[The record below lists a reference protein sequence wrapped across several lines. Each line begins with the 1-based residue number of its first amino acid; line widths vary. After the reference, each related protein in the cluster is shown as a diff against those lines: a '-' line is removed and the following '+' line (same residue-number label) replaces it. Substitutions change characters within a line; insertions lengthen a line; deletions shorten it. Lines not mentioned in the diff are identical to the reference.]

1 MNEFVFKNQKKLR
14 CGLTTGTC
22 AAACAQAAML
32 RLLTGQVRSEVT
44 VRLPESR
51 KRVQVDVAAA
61 QLHEEIADNRANRG
75 TQQNS
80 DGRSPLQRVGSAEND
95 SRSLDQRVTL
105 AVYPTADGGFATR
118 KDAGDDP
125 DVTNG
130 TEIRAYIQVC
140 KRASEKIVT
149 SDAGNLKADRSM
161 WQGKDTE
168 AAGSMRK
175 TPEQT
180 HASSRETSVF
190 VPEGAFAS
198 ADGRLYLTG
207 GEGVGRVTKPGLE
220 QAVGQSAINRV
231 PRQMIFD
238 AVQQVLDAFEDDEKR
253 RTEGCTPSLEMEN
266 KLKHVDGKP
275 DAEYIRSK
283 WLNEG
288 NEKSE
293 RSEKPCYLITIS
305 VPAGAELA
313 KRTFNPM
320 LGIEGGISILG
331 TTGIVEPMSE
341 AAIVATIETS
351 IRQVLAM
358 EDAAASE
365 TETLRKEEVSADQKA
380 ETLIRQVLA
389 MEDDAVSEAET
400 LRKEDVSA
408 DQKTETSEERT
419 AADEAVG
426 QLQSPAAHGEQTEST
441 GSGRKDDGD
450 IGRSARRILAVP
462 GNYGQRYVEQQLGLR
477 GVPVVE
483 VSNYIGEAID
493 LAVSYGATDF
503 LLVGNVGK
511 LVKLA
516 AGIMNTHSRVADG
529 RWEIFAAHLAL
540 CGGTRAQVAAM
551 REATTTEEMLT
562 RLEAMGLRVPVMA
575 SIMGEIEAHMAH
587 RIRGQ
592 MNFGVIV
599 YSERFGRVGE
609 TAGAARLLEGFCC
622 IKS

>member
-51 KRVQVDVAAA
+51 KRSLDSIAAA
-61 QLHEEIADNRANRG
+61 QLHEEITDNRANRG

-80 DGRSPLQRVGSAEND
+80 DGRSPLQQAGSAESD
-95 SRSLDQRVTL
+95 TRSSEQQAGSAESDLRSSEQWVTL

-130 TEIRAYIQVC
+130 TEIRACIQVC
-140 KRASEKIVT
+140 DV
-149 SDAGNLKADRSM
+149 
-161 WQGKDTE
+161 
-168 AAGSMRK
+168 
-175 TPEQT
+175 
-180 HASSRETSVF
+180 VV

-238 AVQQVLDAFEDDEKR
+238 AVQQVLDAFEEDDEKR
-253 RTEGCTPSLEMEN
+253 RTEGCTPSFEMEN
-266 KLKHVDGKP
+266 KLKHMDGKP

-313 KRTFNPM
+313 QWTFNPM

-351 IRQVLAM
+351 IRQVLAL
-358 EDAAASE
+358 EDAAVSE
-365 TETLRKEEVSADQKA
+365 T
-380 ETLIRQVLA
+380 
-389 MEDDAVSEAET
+389 ET

-408 DQKTETSEERT
+408 DQKAETSEEWT
-419 AADEAVG
+419 AAEEAAR
-426 QLQSPAAHGEQTEST
+426 QPQSAAAHGEQTEST
-441 GSGRKDDGD
+441 GSGRKEDGD

-540 CGGTRAQVAAM
+540 CGGTRAQVTAM

-562 RLEAMGLRVPVMA
+562 RLEAMGLRAPVMA

-609 TAGAARLLEGFCC
+609 TAGAARLLEGFQR
-622 IKS
+622 

>member
-51 KRVQVDVAAA
+51 KRSLDSIAAA
-61 QLHEEIADNRANRG
+61 QLHEEITDNRANRG

-80 DGRSPLQRVGSAEND
+80 DGRSPLQQAGSAESD
-95 SRSLDQRVTL
+95 TRSSEQQAGSAESDLRSSEQWVTL

-130 TEIRAYIQVC
+130 TEIRACIQVC
-140 KRASEKIVT
+140 DV
-149 SDAGNLKADRSM
+149 
-161 WQGKDTE
+161 
-168 AAGSMRK
+168 
-175 TPEQT
+175 
-180 HASSRETSVF
+180 VV

-238 AVQQVLDAFEDDEKR
+238 AVQQVLDAFEEDDEKR
-253 RTEGCTPSLEMEN
+253 RTEGCTPSFEMEN
-266 KLKHVDGKP
+266 KLKHMDGKP

-313 KRTFNPM
+313 QWTFNPM

-351 IRQVLAM
+351 IRQVLAL
-358 EDAAASE
+358 EDAAVSE
-365 TETLRKEEVSADQKA
+365 T
-380 ETLIRQVLA
+380 
-389 MEDDAVSEAET
+389 ET

-408 DQKTETSEERT
+408 DQKAETSEEWT
-419 AADEAVG
+419 AAEEAAR
-426 QLQSPAAHGEQTEST
+426 QPQSAAAHGEQTEST
-441 GSGRKDDGD
+441 GSGRKEDGD

-462 GNYGQRYVEQQLGLR
+462 GNYGQRYVEQQLGLC

-562 RLEAMGLRVPVMA
+562 RLEEMGLRAPVMA

-609 TAGAARLLEGFCC
+609 TAGAARLLDRFQR
-622 IKS
+622 

>member
-61 QLHEEIADNRANRG
+61 KLHAEIADNRANRG

-80 DGRSPLQRVGSAEND
+80 DGRSPLQRVGSAESD
-95 SRSLDQRVTL
+95 SRSFDQRVTL

-140 KRASEKIVT
+140 DV
-149 SDAGNLKADRSM
+149 
-161 WQGKDTE
+161 
-168 AAGSMRK
+168 
-175 TPEQT
+175 
-180 HASSRETSVF
+180 VV

-207 GEGVGRVTKPGLE
+207 GVGVGRVTKPGLE

-313 KRTFNPM
+313 QRTFNPM

-358 EDAAASE
+358 EDAAVSK
-365 TETLRKEEVSADQKA
+365 TETLRKEE
-380 ETLIRQVLA
+380 
-389 MEDDAVSEAET
+389 
-400 LRKEDVSA
+400 VSA

-426 QLQSPAAHGEQTEST
+426 QLQSPAAHGEQKELT

-551 REATTTEEMLT
+551 RKATTTEEMLT
-562 RLEAMGLRVPVMA
+562 RLEEMGLRVPVMA

>member
-32 RLLTGQVRSEVT
+32 RLLTGQVLPEVT

-51 KRVQVDVAAA
+51 KRVRESIAGVSFRD
-61 QLHEEIADNRANRG
+61 EISEDRENCG
-75 TQQNS
+75 TQHDS
-80 DGRSPLQRVGSAEND
+80 DGMSQLQQAGSVKD
-95 SRSLDQRVTL
+95 STGSSTQLVTL
-105 AVYPTADGGFATR
+105 SVYPTADGGFATR

-130 TEIRAYIQVC
+130 TEIRAYVQVC
-140 KRASEKIVT
+140 DVAS
-149 SDAGNLKADRSM
+149 
-161 WQGKDTE
+161 
-168 AAGSMRK
+168 
-175 TPEQT
+175 
-180 HASSRETSVF
+180 
-190 VPEGAFAS
+190 VPAGAFAS
-198 ADGRLYLTG
+198 TDGRLYLTG
-207 GEGVGRVTKPGLE
+207 GVGVGRVTKPGLE

-238 AVQQVLDAFEDDEKR
+238 AVQQVLEDFGEGEKLR
-253 RTEGCTPSLEMEN
+253 MEGIAAEDGTSSLAMEDR
-266 KLKHVDGKP
+266 LKHTNGKP
-275 DAEYIRSK
+275 DAENIGVKFLSG
-283 WLNEG
+283 G

-293 RSEKPCYLITIS
+293 RAEKPCYLITIS

-313 KRTFNPM
+313 QRTFNPM

-341 AAIVATIETS
+341 AAIVATIESS

-358 EDAAASE
+358 EDAAVSG
-365 TETLRKEEVSADQKA
+365 TEMLRKEEVFAAQKP
-380 ETLIRQVLA
+380 
-389 MEDDAVSEAET
+389 
-400 LRKEDVSA
+400 
-408 DQKTETSEERT
+408 ETSEEQ
-419 AADEAVG
+419 AEADEAGGWPWV
-426 QLQSPAAHGEQTEST
+426 SASHGKQTAST
-441 GSGRKDDGD
+441 DSGRKKDGD
-450 IGRSARRILAVP
+450 IGRRARRILAVP

-562 RLEAMGLRVPVMA
+562 RLEEMGLRVPVMA

-592 MNFGVIV
+592 MDFGVIV

-609 TAGAARLLEGFCC
+609 TTGAERLLEKFWGTGA
-622 IKS
+622 

>member
-51 KRVQVDVAAA
+51 KRVQV
-61 QLHEEIADNRANRG
+61 
-75 TQQNS
+75 
-80 DGRSPLQRVGSAEND
+80 VGSAESD
-95 SRSLDQRVTL
+95 ARASEQRVTL

-130 TEIRAYIQVC
+130 TEIRACIQVC
-140 KRASEKIVT
+140 KRV
-149 SDAGNLKADRSM
+149 
-161 WQGKDTE
+161 
-168 AAGSMRK
+168 
-175 TPEQT
+175 P
-180 HASSRETSVF
+180 SR
-190 VPEGAFAS
+190 AFMS
-198 ADGRLYLTG
+198 TNGRLYLTG

-266 KLKHVDGKP
+266 KPKHMDGKP

-283 WLNEG
+283 CLNEG

-313 KRTFNPM
+313 QRTFNPM

-358 EDAAASE
+358 EDDVVSE
-365 TETLRKEEVSADQKA
+365 TQTLRKEEVF
-380 ETLIRQVLA
+380 
-389 MEDDAVSEAET
+389 
-400 LRKEDVSA
+400 A

>member
-44 VRLPESR
+44 VRLPENR

-61 QLHEEIADNRANRG
+61 QLHAEIVDNRANRG

-80 DGRSPLQRVGSAEND
+80 DGRSPLQRVGSAESD
-95 SRSLDQRVTL
+95 TRSFDQRVTL

-130 TEIRAYIQVC
+130 TEIRAYVQVC
-140 KRASEKIVT
+140 ERVPSRAFMST
-149 SDAGNLKADRSM
+149 
-161 WQGKDTE
+161 
-168 AAGSMRK
+168 
-175 TPEQT
+175 
-180 HASSRETSVF
+180 
-190 VPEGAFAS
+190 
-198 ADGRLYLTG
+198 DGRLYLTG

-305 VPAGAELA
+305 VPAGSELA
-313 KRTFNPM
+313 QRTFNPM

-358 EDAAASE
+358 EDAAVSK
-365 TETLRKEEVSADQKA
+365 TETLRKEEVF
-380 ETLIRQVLA
+380 
-389 MEDDAVSEAET
+389 
-400 LRKEDVSA
+400 A
-408 DQKTETSEERT
+408 DQKTETSEERM
-419 AADEAVG
+419 AAEKAAR
-426 QLQSPAAHGEQTEST
+426 QSQSAAAHGEQTEST

-450 IGRSARRILAVP
+450 IGRSERRILAVP

-562 RLEAMGLRVPVMA
+562 RLEEMGLRAPVMA

-609 TAGAARLLEGFCC
+609 TAGAARLLEGFQ
-622 IKS
+622 S

>member
-32 RLLTGQVRSEVT
+32 RLLTGQVLSEVT
-44 VRLPESR
+44 VRLPERR
-51 KRVQVDVAAA
+51 KHSLDSIAAA

-80 DGRSPLQRVGSAEND
+80 DGRSPLQQAGSAESD
-95 SRSLDQRVTL
+95 SGSFDQRVTL

-130 TEIRAYIQVC
+130 TEIRAYVQICERVPSC
-140 KRASEKIVT
+140 A
-149 SDAGNLKADRSM
+149 
-161 WQGKDTE
+161 
-168 AAGSMRK
+168 
-175 TPEQT
+175 
-180 HASSRETSVF
+180 F
-190 VPEGAFAS
+190 VS
-198 ADGRLYLTG
+198 TNGRLYLTG

-238 AVQQVLDAFEDDEKR
+238 AVQQVLNAFEDDEK
-253 RTEGCTPSLEMEN
+253 P
-266 KLKHVDGKP
+266 
-275 DAEYIRSK
+275 Y
-283 WLNEG
+283 
-288 NEKSE
+288 
-293 RSEKPCYLITIS
+293 YLITIS

-313 KRTFNPM
+313 QRTFNPM
-320 LGIEGGISILG
+320 LGIDGGISILG

-358 EDAAASE
+358 EDVAVSGAE
-365 TETLRKEEVSADQKA
+365 KLRKEEVSASQKPEASEEQTEVDEAAGWPRASASHEDQA
-380 ETLIRQVLA
+380 
-389 MEDDAVSEAET
+389 
-400 LRKEDVSA
+400 VSA
-408 DQKTETSEERT
+408 D
-419 AADEAVG
+419 
-426 QLQSPAAHGEQTEST
+426 
-441 GSGRKDDGD
+441 SGRKEDGD
-450 IGRSARRILAVP
+450 IGRRARRILAVP

-540 CGGTRAQVAAM
+540 CGGTRAQVTAM

-562 RLEAMGLRVPVMA
+562 RLEEMGLRAPVMA

-587 RIRGQ
+587 RVRGQ
-592 MNFGVIV
+592 MDFGVIV

-609 TAGAARLLEGFCC
+609 TAGAERLLEKFRG
-622 IKS
+622 IGA

>member
-14 CGLTTGTC
+14 YGLTTGTC

-61 QLHEEIADNRANRG
+61 KLHEEIADNRANRG

-80 DGRSPLQRVGSAEND
+80 DGRSPLQQAGSAESD
-95 SRSLDQRVTL
+95 SGSFDQRVTL

-130 TEIRAYIQVC
+130 TEIRAYVQVC
-140 KRASEKIVT
+140 ERA
-149 SDAGNLKADRSM
+149 
-161 WQGKDTE
+161 
-168 AAGSMRK
+168 
-175 TPEQT
+175 P
-180 HASSRETSVF
+180 SRAF
-190 VPEGAFAS
+190 VS
-198 ADGRLYLTG
+198 TNGRLYLTG
-207 GEGVGRVTKPGLE
+207 GVGVGRVTKPGLE

-238 AVQQVLDAFEDDEKR
+238 AVQQVLNAFEDD
-253 RTEGCTPSLEMEN
+253 
-266 KLKHVDGKP
+266 
-275 DAEYIRSK
+275 
-283 WLNEG
+283 
-288 NEKSE
+288 
-293 RSEKPCYLITIS
+293 EKPCYLITIS

-313 KRTFNPM
+313 QRTFNPM

-358 EDAAASE
+358 EDDAASK
-365 TETLRKEEVSADQKA
+365 T
-380 ETLIRQVLA
+380 
-389 MEDDAVSEAET
+389 ET

-408 DQKTETSEERT
+408 AQKAETFEERT
-419 AADEAVG
+419 AEDEAAR
-426 QLQSPAAHGEQTEST
+426 QPQSAAAHGEQTEST
-441 GSGRKDDGD
+441 GSGRKEDGD

-477 GVPVVE
+477 WVPVVE

-609 TAGAARLLEGFCC
+609 TAGAARLLEGFQ
-622 IKS
+622 S

>member
-61 QLHEEIADNRANRG
+61 KLHAEIADNRANRG

-80 DGRSPLQRVGSAEND
+80 DGRSPLQRVGSAESD
-95 SRSLDQRVTL
+95 SRSFDQRVTL

-140 KRASEKIVT
+140 DV
-149 SDAGNLKADRSM
+149 
-161 WQGKDTE
+161 
-168 AAGSMRK
+168 
-175 TPEQT
+175 
-180 HASSRETSVF
+180 VV

-207 GEGVGRVTKPGLE
+207 GVGVGRVTKPGLE

-313 KRTFNPM
+313 QRTFNPM

-358 EDAAASE
+358 EDAAVSK
-365 TETLRKEEVSADQKA
+365 TETLRKEE
-380 ETLIRQVLA
+380 
-389 MEDDAVSEAET
+389 
-400 LRKEDVSA
+400 VSA

-426 QLQSPAAHGEQTEST
+426 QLQSPAAHGEQKELT

-551 REATTTEEMLT
+551 RKATTTEEMLT
-562 RLEAMGLRVPVMA
+562 RLEEMGLRVPVMA

-609 TAGAARLLEGFCC
+609 TAGAERLLEGFCC

>member
-61 QLHEEIADNRANRG
+61 KLHEEIADNRANRG
-75 TQQNS
+75 TQQDSN
-80 DGRSPLQRVGSAEND
+80 GRSPLQQTGSAESD
-95 SRSLDQRVTL
+95 TRSSEQRVTL

-140 KRASEKIVT
+140 ERV
-149 SDAGNLKADRSM
+149 
-161 WQGKDTE
+161 
-168 AAGSMRK
+168 
-175 TPEQT
+175 P
-180 HASSRETSVF
+180 SR
-190 VPEGAFAS
+190 AFAS

-207 GEGVGRVTKPGLE
+207 GVGVGRVTKPGLE

-238 AVQQVLDAFEDDEKR
+238 AVQQVLDAFEEDDEKR
-253 RTEGCTPSLEMEN
+253 RTEGCTPSFEMEN

-313 KRTFNPM
+313 QRTFNPM

-358 EDAAASE
+358 E
-365 TETLRKEEVSADQKA
+365 
-380 ETLIRQVLA
+380 
-389 MEDDAVSEAET
+389 
-400 LRKEDVSA
+400 
-408 DQKTETSEERT
+408 
-419 AADEAVG
+419 
-426 QLQSPAAHGEQTEST
+426 
-441 GSGRKDDGD
+441 DGD

-562 RLEAMGLRVPVMA
+562 RLEEMGLRAPVMA

-609 TAGAARLLEGFCC
+609 TAGAARLLDRFQ
-622 IKS
+622 S

>member
-51 KRVQVDVAAA
+51 KHSLDSIVAA

-75 TQQNS
+75 TQQNRG
-80 DGRSPLQRVGSAEND
+80 GRSPLQQAGSAESD
-95 SRSLDQRVTL
+95 SRSSEQRVTL

-130 TEIRAYIQVC
+130 TEIRAYVQICERVPS
-140 KRASEKIVT
+140 RA
-149 SDAGNLKADRSM
+149 
-161 WQGKDTE
+161 
-168 AAGSMRK
+168 
-175 TPEQT
+175 
-180 HASSRETSVF
+180 F
-190 VPEGAFAS
+190 VS
-198 ADGRLYLTG
+198 TNGRLYLTG

-238 AVQQVLDAFEDDEKR
+238 AVQQVLNAFEDD
-253 RTEGCTPSLEMEN
+253 
-266 KLKHVDGKP
+266 
-275 DAEYIRSK
+275 
-283 WLNEG
+283 
-288 NEKSE
+288 
-293 RSEKPCYLITIS
+293 EKPCYLITIS

-313 KRTFNPM
+313 QRTFNPM

-358 EDAAASE
+358 ED
-365 TETLRKEEVSADQKA
+365 
-380 ETLIRQVLA
+380 
-389 MEDDAVSEAET
+389 DATSKTET

-408 DQKTETSEERT
+408 AQKAETFEERT
-419 AADEAVG
+419 AEDEAAR
-426 QLQSPAAHGEQTEST
+426 QPQSAAAHGEQTEST
-441 GSGRKDDGD
+441 GSGRKEDGD

-609 TAGAARLLEGFCC
+609 TAGAARLLEGFQ
-622 IKS
+622 S

>member
-32 RLLTGQVRSEVT
+32 RLLTGQVLSEVT
-44 VRLPESR
+44 VRLPENR
-51 KRVQVDVAAA
+51 K
-61 QLHEEIADNRANRG
+61 N
-75 TQQNS
+75 
-80 DGRSPLQRVGSAEND
+80 PENT
-95 SRSLDQRVTL
+95 RVTL
-105 AVYPTADGGFATR
+105 SVYPTADGGFATR

-130 TEIRAYIQVC
+130 TEIRAYVQVC
-140 KRASEKIVT
+140 DVAS
-149 SDAGNLKADRSM
+149 
-161 WQGKDTE
+161 
-168 AAGSMRK
+168 
-175 TPEQT
+175 
-180 HASSRETSVF
+180 
-190 VPEGAFAS
+190 VPSGAFAS

-238 AVQQVLDAFEDDEKR
+238 AVQQVLEDFGEDA
-253 RTEGCTPSLEMEN
+253 CTT
-266 KLKHVDGKP
+266 
-275 DAEYIRSK
+275 
-283 WLNEG
+283 
-288 NEKSE
+288 
-293 RSEKPCYLITIS
+293 CYLITIS

-313 KRTFNPM
+313 QRTFNPM

-351 IRQVLAM
+351 IRQVLTM
-358 EDAAASE
+358 E
-365 TETLRKEEVSADQKA
+365 
-380 ETLIRQVLA
+380 
-389 MEDDAVSEAET
+389 
-400 LRKEDVSA
+400 
-408 DQKTETSEERT
+408 
-419 AADEAVG
+419 
-426 QLQSPAAHGEQTEST
+426 
-441 GSGRKDDGD
+441 DGD
-450 IGRSARRILAVP
+450 IGRRARRILAVP

-562 RLEAMGLRVPVMA
+562 RLEEMGLRAPVMA

-592 MNFGVIV
+592 MDFGVIV

-609 TAGAARLLEGFCC
+609 TAGAERLLEKFRG
-622 IKS
+622 IGA

>member
-32 RLLTGQVRSEVT
+32 RLLTGQVLSEVT
-44 VRLPESR
+44 VRLPERR
-51 KRVQVDVAAA
+51 KHSLDSIAAA

-80 DGRSPLQRVGSAEND
+80 DGRSPLQQAGSAESD
-95 SRSLDQRVTL
+95 SGSFDQRVTL

-130 TEIRAYIQVC
+130 TEIRAYVQICERVPSC
-140 KRASEKIVT
+140 A
-149 SDAGNLKADRSM
+149 
-161 WQGKDTE
+161 
-168 AAGSMRK
+168 
-175 TPEQT
+175 
-180 HASSRETSVF
+180 F
-190 VPEGAFAS
+190 VS
-198 ADGRLYLTG
+198 TNGRLYLTG

-238 AVQQVLDAFEDDEKR
+238 AVQQVLNAFEDDEK
-253 RTEGCTPSLEMEN
+253 P
-266 KLKHVDGKP
+266 
-275 DAEYIRSK
+275 Y
-283 WLNEG
+283 
-288 NEKSE
+288 
-293 RSEKPCYLITIS
+293 YLITIS

-313 KRTFNPM
+313 QRTFNPM
-320 LGIEGGISILG
+320 LGIDGGISILG

-358 EDAAASE
+358 EDVAVSGAE
-365 TETLRKEEVSADQKA
+365 KLRKEEVSASQKPEASEEQTEVDEAAGWPRASASHEDQA
-380 ETLIRQVLA
+380 
-389 MEDDAVSEAET
+389 
-400 LRKEDVSA
+400 VSA
-408 DQKTETSEERT
+408 D
-419 AADEAVG
+419 
-426 QLQSPAAHGEQTEST
+426 
-441 GSGRKDDGD
+441 SGRKEDGD
-450 IGRSARRILAVP
+450 IGRRARRILAVP

-562 RLEAMGLRVPVMA
+562 RLEEMGLRAPVMA

-587 RIRGQ
+587 RVRGQ
-592 MNFGVIV
+592 MDFGVIV

-609 TAGAARLLEGFCC
+609 TAGAERLLEKFRG
-622 IKS
+622 IGA

>member
-61 QLHEEIADNRANRG
+61 KLHAEIADNRANRG

-80 DGRSPLQRVGSAEND
+80 DGRSPLQRVGSAESD
-95 SRSLDQRVTL
+95 SRSFDQRVTL

-140 KRASEKIVT
+140 DV
-149 SDAGNLKADRSM
+149 
-161 WQGKDTE
+161 
-168 AAGSMRK
+168 
-175 TPEQT
+175 
-180 HASSRETSVF
+180 VV

-207 GEGVGRVTKPGLE
+207 GVGVGRVTKPGLE

-313 KRTFNPM
+313 QRTFNPM

-358 EDAAASE
+358 EDAAVSE
-365 TETLRKEEVSADQKA
+365 TQTLRKEE
-380 ETLIRQVLA
+380 
-389 MEDDAVSEAET
+389 
-400 LRKEDVSA
+400 VSA

-426 QLQSPAAHGEQTEST
+426 QLQSPAAHGEQKELT
-441 GSGRKDDGD
+441 GSGRKGDGD

-551 REATTTEEMLT
+551 RKATTTEEMLT
-562 RLEAMGLRVPVMA
+562 RLEEMGLRVPVMA

>member
-51 KRVQVDVAAA
+51 KRSLDSIAAA
-61 QLHEEIADNRANRG
+61 QLHEEIDDNRANRG
-75 TQQNS
+75 AQQNS
-80 DGRSPLQRVGSAEND
+80 DGRSPLQQAGSAESD
-95 SRSLDQRVTL
+95 TRSSEQRVTL

-140 KRASEKIVT
+140 ERVPSRAFMST
-149 SDAGNLKADRSM
+149 
-161 WQGKDTE
+161 
-168 AAGSMRK
+168 
-175 TPEQT
+175 
-180 HASSRETSVF
+180 
-190 VPEGAFAS
+190 
-198 ADGRLYLTG
+198 DGRLYLTG

-220 QAVGQSAINRV
+220 QAIGQSAINRV

-238 AVQQVLDAFEDDEKR
+238 AVQQVLDAFEEDA
-253 RTEGCTPSLEMEN
+253 CTT
-266 KLKHVDGKP
+266 
-275 DAEYIRSK
+275 R
-283 WLNEG
+283 
-288 NEKSE
+288 
-293 RSEKPCYLITIS
+293 YLITIS

-313 KRTFNPM
+313 QRTFNPM

-358 EDAAASE
+358 E
-365 TETLRKEEVSADQKA
+365 
-380 ETLIRQVLA
+380 
-389 MEDDAVSEAET
+389 
-400 LRKEDVSA
+400 
-408 DQKTETSEERT
+408 
-419 AADEAVG
+419 
-426 QLQSPAAHGEQTEST
+426 
-441 GSGRKDDGD
+441 DGD

-562 RLEAMGLRVPVMA
+562 RLEEMGLRAPVMA

-609 TAGAARLLEGFCC
+609 TAGAARLLDRFQ
-622 IKS
+622 S

>member
-61 QLHEEIADNRANRG
+61 KLHEEIADNRANRG
-75 TQQNS
+75 TQQDSN
-80 DGRSPLQRVGSAEND
+80 GRSPLQQAGSAESD
-95 SRSLDQRVTL
+95 TRSSEQRVTL
-105 AVYPTADGGFATR
+105 TVYPTADGGFAIR

-140 KRASEKIVT
+140 ERV
-149 SDAGNLKADRSM
+149 
-161 WQGKDTE
+161 
-168 AAGSMRK
+168 
-175 TPEQT
+175 P
-180 HASSRETSVF
+180 SR
-190 VPEGAFAS
+190 AFAS

-207 GEGVGRVTKPGLE
+207 GVGVGRVTKPGLE

-238 AVQQVLDAFEDDEKR
+238 AVQQVLDAFEEDDEKR

-283 WLNEG
+283 CLNEE

-313 KRTFNPM
+313 QRTFNPM

-358 EDAAASE
+358 ED
-365 TETLRKEEVSADQKA
+365 
-380 ETLIRQVLA
+380 
-389 MEDDAVSEAET
+389 
-400 LRKEDVSA
+400 
-408 DQKTETSEERT
+408 
-419 AADEAVG
+419 
-426 QLQSPAAHGEQTEST
+426 
-441 GSGRKDDGD
+441 GD

-477 GVPVVE
+477 GAPIVE

-562 RLEAMGLRVPVMA
+562 RLEAMGLRAPVMA

-609 TAGAARLLEGFCC
+609 TAGAARLLDRFQ
-622 IKS
+622 S

>member
-32 RLLTGQVRSEVT
+32 RLLIGQVLSEVT

-51 KRVQVDVAAA
+51 KRVRASIAGVSFRDEISEDREDREAHQDSDGMSQLQQAGSVEDSTGSSA
-61 QLHEEIADNRANRG
+61 QL
-75 TQQNS
+75 
-80 DGRSPLQRVGSAEND
+80 
-95 SRSLDQRVTL
+95 VTL
-105 AVYPTADGGFATR
+105 PVYPTADGGFATR

-140 KRASEKIVT
+140 DVASVP
-149 SDAGNLKADRSM
+149 AG
-161 WQGKDTE
+161 
-168 AAGSMRK
+168 
-175 TPEQT
+175 
-180 HASSRETSVF
+180 V
-190 VPEGAFAS
+190 FAS

-231 PRQMIFD
+231 PRQMIFE
-238 AVQQVLDAFEDDEKR
+238 AVQQVLEDFGE
-253 RTEGCTPSLEMEN
+253 EACTT
-266 KLKHVDGKP
+266 
-275 DAEYIRSK
+275 
-283 WLNEG
+283 
-288 NEKSE
+288 
-293 RSEKPCYLITIS
+293 CYLITIS

-313 KRTFNPM
+313 QRTFNPM

-341 AAIVATIETS
+341 AAIVATIESS

-358 EDAAASE
+358 ED
-365 TETLRKEEVSADQKA
+365 
-380 ETLIRQVLA
+380 
-389 MEDDAVSEAET
+389 
-400 LRKEDVSA
+400 
-408 DQKTETSEERT
+408 
-419 AADEAVG
+419 
-426 QLQSPAAHGEQTEST
+426 
-441 GSGRKDDGD
+441 GD
-450 IGRSARRILAVP
+450 IGRRKRRILAVP

-493 LAVSYGATDF
+493 FAVSYGATDF

-562 RLEAMGLRVPVMA
+562 RLEEMGLRAQVMA

-592 MNFGVIV
+592 MDFGVIV

-609 TAGAARLLEGFCC
+609 TTDAERLLEGFCC

>member
-32 RLLTGQVRSEVT
+32 RLLTGQVLSEVA
-44 VRLPESR
+44 VRLPESG
-51 KRVQVDVAAA
+51 KRVRESIAAA
-61 QLHEEIADNRANRG
+61 PVHEEMSKDGERRG
-75 TQQNS
+75 TRLNS
-80 DGRSPLQRVGSAEND
+80 DGMAQLQQAGLEEDSTRSSAQ
-95 SRSLDQRVTL
+95 LVTL

-130 TEIRAYIQVC
+130 TEIRAYVQVC
-140 KRASEKIVT
+140 DVV
-149 SDAGNLKADRSM
+149 
-161 WQGKDTE
+161 
-168 AAGSMRK
+168 
-175 TPEQT
+175 
-180 HASSRETSVF
+180 SV
-190 VPEGAFAS
+190 PAGAFAS
-198 ADGRLYLTG
+198 TDGGLYLTG
-207 GEGVGRVTKPGLE
+207 GVGVGRVTKPGLE

-238 AVQQVLDAFEDDEKR
+238 AVQQVLEDFGE
-253 RTEGCTPSLEMEN
+253 EACTT
-266 KLKHVDGKP
+266 
-275 DAEYIRSK
+275 
-283 WLNEG
+283 
-288 NEKSE
+288 
-293 RSEKPCYLITIS
+293 CYLITIS

-313 KRTFNPM
+313 QRTFNPM

-341 AAIVATIETS
+341 AAIVATIESS

-358 EDAAASE
+358 ED
-365 TETLRKEEVSADQKA
+365 
-380 ETLIRQVLA
+380 
-389 MEDDAVSEAET
+389 
-400 LRKEDVSA
+400 
-408 DQKTETSEERT
+408 
-419 AADEAVG
+419 
-426 QLQSPAAHGEQTEST
+426 
-441 GSGRKDDGD
+441 GD
-450 IGRSARRILAVP
+450 IGRRKRRILAVP

-511 LVKLA
+511 LVKIA

-562 RLEAMGLRVPVMA
+562 RLEEMGLRAQVMD

-592 MNFGVIV
+592 MDFGVIV

-609 TAGAARLLEGFCC
+609 TAGAERLLEKFRG
-622 IKS
+622 IGA

>member
-51 KRVQVDVAAA
+51 KRSLDSIAAA
-61 QLHEEIADNRANRG
+61 QLHEEITDNRANRG

-80 DGRSPLQRVGSAEND
+80 DGRSPLQQAGSAESD
-95 SRSLDQRVTL
+95 SRSFDQRVTL

-140 KRASEKIVT
+140 ERVPSRAFMST
-149 SDAGNLKADRSM
+149 
-161 WQGKDTE
+161 
-168 AAGSMRK
+168 
-175 TPEQT
+175 
-180 HASSRETSVF
+180 
-190 VPEGAFAS
+190 
-198 ADGRLYLTG
+198 DGRLYLTG

-238 AVQQVLDAFEDDEKR
+238 AVQQVLDAFEEDDEKR

-266 KLKHVDGKP
+266 KPKHMDGKP

-283 WLNEG
+283 CLNEG

-313 KRTFNPM
+313 QRTFNPM

-358 EDAAASE
+358 E
-365 TETLRKEEVSADQKA
+365 
-380 ETLIRQVLA
+380 
-389 MEDDAVSEAET
+389 
-400 LRKEDVSA
+400 
-408 DQKTETSEERT
+408 
-419 AADEAVG
+419 
-426 QLQSPAAHGEQTEST
+426 
-441 GSGRKDDGD
+441 DGD

-562 RLEAMGLRVPVMA
+562 RLEEMGLRAPVMA

-609 TAGAARLLEGFCC
+609 TAGAARLLEGFQR
-622 IKS
+622 

>member
-61 QLHEEIADNRANRG
+61 KLHAEIADNRANRG

-80 DGRSPLQRVGSAEND
+80 DGRSPLQRVGSAESD
-95 SRSLDQRVTL
+95 SRSFDQRVTL

-140 KRASEKIVT
+140 DV
-149 SDAGNLKADRSM
+149 
-161 WQGKDTE
+161 
-168 AAGSMRK
+168 
-175 TPEQT
+175 
-180 HASSRETSVF
+180 VV

-207 GEGVGRVTKPGLE
+207 GVGVGRVTKPGLE

-313 KRTFNPM
+313 QRTFNPM

-358 EDAAASE
+358 EDAAVSE
-365 TETLRKEEVSADQKA
+365 TQTLRKEE
-380 ETLIRQVLA
+380 
-389 MEDDAVSEAET
+389 
-400 LRKEDVSA
+400 VSA

-426 QLQSPAAHGEQTEST
+426 QLQSPAAHGEQKELT

-551 REATTTEEMLT
+551 RKATTTEEMLT
-562 RLEAMGLRVPVMA
+562 RLEEMGLRVPVMA

-609 TAGAARLLEGFCC
+609 TAGAERLLEGFCC

>member
-61 QLHEEIADNRANRG
+61 KICDEISEDGERRG
-75 TQQNS
+75 TYQDSDAASLLQQA
-80 DGRSPLQRVGSAEND
+80 DPAEDRLRSSAQ
-95 SRSLDQRVTL
+95 LVTL

-130 TEIRAYIQVC
+130 TEIRAYV
-140 KRASEKIVT
+140 KVFEKGPEETAT
-149 SDAGNLKADRSM
+149 SSVEGLRLHADRHPSEM
-161 WQGKDTE
+161 TDDAREVRMESHAASKCDGPAPE
-168 AAGSMRK
+168 A
-175 TPEQT
+175 
-180 HASSRETSVF
+180 
-190 VPEGAFAS
+190 VPTGAFVS

-207 GEGVGRVTKPGLE
+207 GVGVGRVTKPGLE
-220 QAVGQSAINRV
+220 QAIGQSAINRV

-238 AVQQVLDAFEDDEKR
+238 AVQQVLDVFEEDEKHR
-253 RTEGCTPSLEMEN
+253 IDGCTSSL
-266 KLKHVDGKP
+266 K
-275 DAEYIRSK
+275 
-283 WLNEG
+283 
-288 NEKSE
+288 
-293 RSEKPCYLITIS
+293 CYLITIS

-313 KRTFNPM
+313 QRTFNPM

-351 IRQVLAM
+351 IRQVLA
-358 EDAAASE
+358 
-365 TETLRKEEVSADQKA
+365 L
-380 ETLIRQVLA
+380 
-389 MEDDAVSEAET
+389 EDDAVSET
-400 LRKEDVSA
+400 LRKEDMPPA
-408 DQKTETSEERT
+408 LEKQT
-419 AADEAVG
+419 AATD
-426 QLQSPAAHGEQTEST
+426 
-441 GSGRKDDGD
+441 SGRKDDGS
-450 IGRSARRILAVP
+450 IGLEKRKRRILAVP

-562 RLEAMGLRVPVMA
+562 RLETMGLRVPVMA

-592 MNFGVIV
+592 MDFGVIV

-609 TAGAARLLEGFCC
+609 TVGAERLLEGFRR
-622 IKS
+622 

>member
-32 RLLTGQVRSEVT
+32 RLLTGQVLSEVT

-51 KRVQVDVAAA
+51 K
-61 QLHEEIADNRANRG
+61 N
-75 TQQNS
+75 
-80 DGRSPLQRVGSAEND
+80 PENT
-95 SRSLDQRVTL
+95 RVTL
-105 AVYPTADGGFATR
+105 SVYPTADGGFATR

-130 TEIRAYIQVC
+130 TEIRAYVQVC
-140 KRASEKIVT
+140 DVAS
-149 SDAGNLKADRSM
+149 
-161 WQGKDTE
+161 
-168 AAGSMRK
+168 
-175 TPEQT
+175 
-180 HASSRETSVF
+180 
-190 VPEGAFAS
+190 VPAGAFAS
-198 ADGRLYLTG
+198 EDGWLYLTG
-207 GEGVGRVTKPGLE
+207 GMGVGRVTKPGLE

-238 AVQQVLDAFEDDEKR
+238 AVQQVLEDFGEDA
-253 RTEGCTPSLEMEN
+253 CTT
-266 KLKHVDGKP
+266 
-275 DAEYIRSK
+275 
-283 WLNEG
+283 
-288 NEKSE
+288 
-293 RSEKPCYLITIS
+293 CYLITIS

-313 KRTFNPM
+313 QRTFNPM

-351 IRQVLAM
+351 IRQVLTM
-358 EDAAASE
+358 E
-365 TETLRKEEVSADQKA
+365 
-380 ETLIRQVLA
+380 
-389 MEDDAVSEAET
+389 
-400 LRKEDVSA
+400 
-408 DQKTETSEERT
+408 
-419 AADEAVG
+419 
-426 QLQSPAAHGEQTEST
+426 
-441 GSGRKDDGD
+441 DGD
-450 IGRSARRILAVP
+450 IGRRARRILAVP

-493 LAVSYGATDF
+493 LAVAYGATDF

-540 CGGTRAQVAAM
+540 CGGTRAQVAAI

-562 RLEAMGLRVPVMA
+562 RLEEMGLRAPVMA
-575 SIMGEIEAHMAH
+575 SIMGEIEVHMAH

-592 MNFGVIV
+592 MDFGVIV

-609 TAGAARLLEGFCC
+609 TTGAERLLEKFRG
-622 IKS
+622 IGA

>member
-32 RLLTGQVRSEVT
+32 RLLTGQLRSEVT

-61 QLHEEIADNRANRG
+61 KLHEEIADNRANRG
-75 TQQNS
+75 TQQDS
-80 DGRSPLQRVGSAEND
+80 DGRSPLQQAGSVKSD
-95 SRSLDQRVTL
+95 LRSSEQLVTL

-140 KRASEKIVT
+140 DV
-149 SDAGNLKADRSM
+149 
-161 WQGKDTE
+161 
-168 AAGSMRK
+168 
-175 TPEQT
+175 
-180 HASSRETSVF
+180 VV

-207 GEGVGRVTKPGLE
+207 GVGVGRVTKPGLE

-313 KRTFNPM
+313 QRTFNPM

-358 EDAAASE
+358 EDAAVSE
-365 TETLRKEEVSADQKA
+365 TQTLRKEE
-380 ETLIRQVLA
+380 
-389 MEDDAVSEAET
+389 
-400 LRKEDVSA
+400 VSA

-426 QLQSPAAHGEQTEST
+426 QLQSPAAHGEQKELT

-562 RLEAMGLRVPVMA
+562 RLEEMGLRVPVMA
-575 SIMGEIEAHMAH
+575 SIMGEIEAHIAH

-609 TAGAARLLEGFCC
+609 TAGAERLLEGFCC

>member
-61 QLHEEIADNRANRG
+61 QLHAEIVDNRANRG
-75 TQQNS
+75 AQQNS
-80 DGRSPLQRVGSAEND
+80 DGRSPLQQAGSAESD
-95 SRSLDQRVTL
+95 LRSSEQRVTL
-105 AVYPTADGGFATR
+105 TVYPTADGGFATR

-140 KRASEKIVT
+140 ERV
-149 SDAGNLKADRSM
+149 
-161 WQGKDTE
+161 
-168 AAGSMRK
+168 
-175 TPEQT
+175 P
-180 HASSRETSVF
+180 SR
-190 VPEGAFAS
+190 AFAS

-207 GEGVGRVTKPGLE
+207 GMGVGRVTKPGLE
-220 QAVGQSAINRV
+220 QTVGQSAINRV

-238 AVQQVLDAFEDDEKR
+238 AVQQVLNAFEDD
-253 RTEGCTPSLEMEN
+253 
-266 KLKHVDGKP
+266 
-275 DAEYIRSK
+275 
-283 WLNEG
+283 
-288 NEKSE
+288 
-293 RSEKPCYLITIS
+293 EKPCYLITIS

-313 KRTFNPM
+313 PRTFNPM

-358 EDAAASE
+358 ED
-365 TETLRKEEVSADQKA
+365 
-380 ETLIRQVLA
+380 
-389 MEDDAVSEAET
+389 
-400 LRKEDVSA
+400 
-408 DQKTETSEERT
+408 
-419 AADEAVG
+419 
-426 QLQSPAAHGEQTEST
+426 
-441 GSGRKDDGD
+441 GD
-450 IGRSARRILAVP
+450 IGRSERRILAVP

-609 TAGAARLLEGFCC
+609 TAGAARLLEGFQM
-622 IKS
+622 

>member
-1 MNEFVFKNQKKLR
+1 MNKYVFKNQKKLR

-32 RLLTGQVRSEVT
+32 RLLIGQVLSEVT

-51 KRVQVDVAAA
+51 KRVRASIAGVSFRDEISEDREDREAHQDSDGMSQLQQAGSVEDSTGSSA
-61 QLHEEIADNRANRG
+61 QL
-75 TQQNS
+75 
-80 DGRSPLQRVGSAEND
+80 
-95 SRSLDQRVTL
+95 VTL
-105 AVYPTADGGFATR
+105 PVYPTADGGFATR

-130 TEIRAYIQVC
+130 TEIRAYVQVC
-140 KRASEKIVT
+140 DVAS
-149 SDAGNLKADRSM
+149 
-161 WQGKDTE
+161 
-168 AAGSMRK
+168 
-175 TPEQT
+175 
-180 HASSRETSVF
+180 
-190 VPEGAFAS
+190 VPAGAFAS

-207 GEGVGRVTKPGLE
+207 GVGVGRVTKPGLE

-238 AVQQVLDAFEDDEKR
+238 AVQQVLEDFGEDA
-253 RTEGCTPSLEMEN
+253 CTT
-266 KLKHVDGKP
+266 
-275 DAEYIRSK
+275 
-283 WLNEG
+283 
-288 NEKSE
+288 
-293 RSEKPCYLITIS
+293 CYLITIS

-313 KRTFNPM
+313 QRTFNPM

-341 AAIVATIETS
+341 AAIVATIESS
-351 IRQVLAM
+351 IRQLLAM
-358 EDAAASE
+358 E
-365 TETLRKEEVSADQKA
+365 
-380 ETLIRQVLA
+380 
-389 MEDDAVSEAET
+389 
-400 LRKEDVSA
+400 
-408 DQKTETSEERT
+408 
-419 AADEAVG
+419 
-426 QLQSPAAHGEQTEST
+426 
-441 GSGRKDDGD
+441 DGD
-450 IGRSARRILAVP
+450 IGRRARRILAVP

-562 RLEAMGLRVPVMA
+562 RLEEMGLRVPVMA

-592 MNFGVIV
+592 MDFGVIV

>member
-32 RLLTGQVRSEVT
+32 RLLTGQVLSEVT

-51 KRVQVDVAAA
+51 KWLRESIAEVSV
-61 QLHEEIADNRANRG
+61 HEEISENGERRG
-75 TQQNS
+75 TRQDS
-80 DGRSPLQRVGSAEND
+80 DGMSQL
-95 SRSLDQRVTL
+95 VTL
-105 AVYPTADGGFATR
+105 SVYPTADGGFATR

-140 KRASEKIVT
+140 DVAS
-149 SDAGNLKADRSM
+149 
-161 WQGKDTE
+161 
-168 AAGSMRK
+168 
-175 TPEQT
+175 
-180 HASSRETSVF
+180 
-190 VPEGAFAS
+190 VPAGAFAS

-207 GEGVGRVTKPGLE
+207 GMGVGRVTKPGLE

-238 AVQQVLDAFEDDEKR
+238 AVQQVLDALEEDVGVE
-253 RTEGCTPSLEMEN
+253 
-266 KLKHVDGKP
+266 H
-275 DAEYIRSK
+275 
-283 WLNEG
+283 
-288 NEKSE
+288 
-293 RSEKPCYLITIS
+293 YLITIS

-313 KRTFNPM
+313 QRTFNPM
-320 LGIEGGISILG
+320 LGIDGGISILG

-341 AAIVATIETS
+341 AAIVATIESS

-358 EDAAASE
+358 EDAA
-365 TETLRKEEVSADQKA
+365 
-380 ETLIRQVLA
+380 
-389 MEDDAVSEAET
+389 VSE
-400 LRKEDVSA
+400 V
-408 DQKTETSEERT
+408 
-419 AADEAVG
+419 DEAAG
-426 QLQSPAAHGEQTEST
+426 WPRASASHGKQTVST
-441 GSGRKDDGD
+441 DSGRKEDGD
-450 IGRSARRILAVP
+450 IGRRARRILAVP

-562 RLEAMGLRVPVMA
+562 RLEEMGLRAPVMA
-575 SIMGEIEAHMAH
+575 SIMGEIEARMAH

-592 MNFGVIV
+592 MDFGVIV

-609 TAGAARLLEGFCC
+609 TAGAERLLEGFCC

>member
-80 DGRSPLQRVGSAEND
+80 DGRSPLHQAGSTESDA
-95 SRSLDQRVTL
+95 RSFDQRVTL
-105 AVYPTADGGFATR
+105 TVYPTADGGFATR

-130 TEIRAYIQVC
+130 TEIRACIQVC
-140 KRASEKIVT
+140 KRV
-149 SDAGNLKADRSM
+149 
-161 WQGKDTE
+161 
-168 AAGSMRK
+168 
-175 TPEQT
+175 P
-180 HASSRETSVF
+180 SR
-190 VPEGAFAS
+190 AFAS

-238 AVQQVLDAFEDDEKR
+238 AVQQVLDAFEEDDEKR

-266 KLKHVDGKP
+266 KLKHVDGKS

-283 WLNEG
+283 CLNEG

-313 KRTFNPM
+313 QRTFNPM
-320 LGIEGGISILG
+320 LGIESGISILG

-358 EDAAASE
+358 EDAAASKKE
-365 TETLRKEEVSADQKA
+365 MLRKEEVSADQKA

-389 MEDDAVSEAET
+389 MEDVAVSET
-400 LRKEDVSA
+400 QTQRKEEVSA

-419 AADEAVG
+419 AAEEAVG

>member
-44 VRLPESR
+44 VRLPERR
-51 KRVQVDVAAA
+51 KHSLDSIAAA

-80 DGRSPLQRVGSAEND
+80 DGRSPLQQAGSAESD
-95 SRSLDQRVTL
+95 SGSFDQRVAL

-130 TEIRAYIQVC
+130 TEIRAYVQICERVPS
-140 KRASEKIVT
+140 RA
-149 SDAGNLKADRSM
+149 
-161 WQGKDTE
+161 
-168 AAGSMRK
+168 
-175 TPEQT
+175 
-180 HASSRETSVF
+180 F
-190 VPEGAFAS
+190 VS
-198 ADGRLYLTG
+198 TNGRLYLTG

-238 AVQQVLDAFEDDEKR
+238 AVQQVLNAFEDDEK
-253 RTEGCTPSLEMEN
+253 P
-266 KLKHVDGKP
+266 
-275 DAEYIRSK
+275 Y
-283 WLNEG
+283 
-288 NEKSE
+288 
-293 RSEKPCYLITIS
+293 YLITIS

-313 KRTFNPM
+313 QRTFNPM

-358 EDAAASE
+358 EDDAASK
-365 TETLRKEEVSADQKA
+365 T
-380 ETLIRQVLA
+380 
-389 MEDDAVSEAET
+389 ET

-408 DQKTETSEERT
+408 AQKAETFEERT
-419 AADEAVG
+419 AEDEAAR
-426 QLQSPAAHGEQTEST
+426 QPQSAAAHGEQTEST
-441 GSGRKDDGD
+441 GSGWKEDGD

-609 TAGAARLLEGFCC
+609 TAGAARLLEGFQM
-622 IKS
+622 

>member
-1 MNEFVFKNQKKLR
+1 
-14 CGLTTGTC
+14 
-22 AAACAQAAML
+22 
-32 RLLTGQVRSEVT
+32 
-44 VRLPESR
+44 
-51 KRVQVDVAAA
+51 
-61 QLHEEIADNRANRG
+61 
-75 TQQNS
+75 
-80 DGRSPLQRVGSAEND
+80 
-95 SRSLDQRVTL
+95 
-105 AVYPTADGGFATR
+105 
-118 KDAGDDP
+118 
-125 DVTNG
+125 
-130 TEIRAYIQVC
+130 
-140 KRASEKIVT
+140 
-149 SDAGNLKADRSM
+149 
-161 WQGKDTE
+161 
-168 AAGSMRK
+168 
-175 TPEQT
+175 
-180 HASSRETSVF
+180 
-190 VPEGAFAS
+190 
-198 ADGRLYLTG
+198 
-207 GEGVGRVTKPGLE
+207 
-220 QAVGQSAINRV
+220 
-231 PRQMIFD
+231 
-238 AVQQVLDAFEDDEKR
+238 
-253 RTEGCTPSLEMEN
+253 MEN

-313 KRTFNPM
+313 QRTFNPM

-358 EDAAASE
+358 EDAAVSK
-365 TETLRKEEVSADQKA
+365 TETLRKEEVS
-380 ETLIRQVLA
+380 E
-389 MEDDAVSEAET
+389 
-400 LRKEDVSA
+400 

-426 QLQSPAAHGEQTEST
+426 QLQSPAAHGEQKELT

-551 REATTTEEMLT
+551 RKATTTEEMLT
-562 RLEAMGLRVPVMA
+562 RLEEMGLRVPVMA

-609 TAGAARLLEGFCC
+609 TAGAERLLEGFCC

>member
-32 RLLTGQVRSEVT
+32 RLLTGQVLSEVT

-51 KRVQVDVAAA
+51 KRVRESIAGVSFRDEISEDRENCGKQRDSEGMSQLQQAESAEDSPGPSA
-61 QLHEEIADNRANRG
+61 QL
-75 TQQNS
+75 
-80 DGRSPLQRVGSAEND
+80 
-95 SRSLDQRVTL
+95 VTL
-105 AVYPTADGGFATR
+105 AVYPTVDGGFATR

-130 TEIRAYIQVC
+130 TEIRAYVRVC
-140 KRASEKIVT
+140 DVASMP
-149 SDAGNLKADRSM
+149 A
-161 WQGKDTE
+161 
-168 AAGSMRK
+168 
-175 TPEQT
+175 
-180 HASSRETSVF
+180 
-190 VPEGAFAS
+190 GAFAS
-198 ADGRLYLTG
+198 ANVRLYLTG

-220 QAVGQSAINRV
+220 QAIGQSAINRV

-238 AVQQVLDAFEDDEKR
+238 AVQQVLEDFGEEEKLR
-253 RTEGCTPSLEMEN
+253 VDSIAAEDGTASHEM
-266 KLKHVDGKP
+266 KDKT
-275 DAEYIRSK
+275 SC
-283 WLNEG
+283 NEE

-293 RSEKPCYLITIS
+293 QAEKTCYLITIS

-313 KRTFNPM
+313 QRTFNPM

-341 AAIVATIETS
+341 AAIVATIESS
-351 IRQVLAM
+351 IRQLLAM
-358 EDAAASE
+358 EDAAVSEVDEAAGWPRASASHE
-365 TETLRKEEVSADQKA
+365 DQ
-380 ETLIRQVLA
+380 
-389 MEDDAVSEAET
+389 AVST
-400 LRKEDVSA
+400 D
-408 DQKTETSEERT
+408 
-419 AADEAVG
+419 
-426 QLQSPAAHGEQTEST
+426 
-441 GSGRKDDGD
+441 SGRKEDGD
-450 IGRSARRILAVP
+450 IGRRARRILAVP

-540 CGGTRAQVAAM
+540 CGGTRAQVVAM

-562 RLEAMGLRVPVMA
+562 RLEEMGLRVPVMA

-592 MNFGVIV
+592 MDFGVIV

-609 TAGAARLLEGFCC
+609 TAGAERLLEKFRG
-622 IKS
+622 IGA

>member
-1 MNEFVFKNQKKLR
+1 MCWMEEDGAQVEKKCGRWPAVSEAETDRMRDMNEFVFKNQKKLR

-61 QLHEEIADNRANRG
+61 KLHAEIADNRANRG
-75 TQQNS
+75 TQQ
-80 DGRSPLQRVGSAEND
+80 DRDRRSPLQRVGSAESD
-95 SRSLDQRVTL
+95 SRPFDQRVGSVNSDLRSSEQLVTL

-130 TEIRAYIQVC
+130 TEIRACIQVC
-140 KRASEKIVT
+140 KRVPS
-149 SDAGNLKADRSM
+149 
-161 WQGKDTE
+161 
-168 AAGSMRK
+168 
-175 TPEQT
+175 
-180 HASSRETSVF
+180 HAF
-190 VPEGAFAS
+190 VS

-207 GEGVGRVTKPGLE
+207 GVGVGRVTKPGLE

-253 RTEGCTPSLEMEN
+253 RTEGCTPSFEMGN

-283 WLNEG
+283 CLNEG
-288 NEKSE
+288 KEKSE

-313 KRTFNPM
+313 QRTFNPM

-341 AAIVATIETS
+341 AAIIATIETS

-358 EDAAASE
+358 EDAAVSE
-365 TETLRKEEVSADQKA
+365 TETLRKEE
-380 ETLIRQVLA
+380 
-389 MEDDAVSEAET
+389 
-400 LRKEDVSA
+400 VSA

-493 LAVSYGATDF
+493 LAVAYGATDF

-575 SIMGEIEAHMAH
+575 SIMEEIEAHMAH

-592 MNFGVIV
+592 MDFGVIV

-609 TAGAARLLEGFCC
+609 TTGAERLLEGFCC

>member
-61 QLHEEIADNRANRG
+61 KLHAEIADNRANRG

-80 DGRSPLQRVGSAEND
+80 DGRSPLQRVGSAESD
-95 SRSLDQRVTL
+95 SRSFDQRVTL

-130 TEIRAYIQVC
+130 TEIRACIQVC
-140 KRASEKIVT
+140 DV
-149 SDAGNLKADRSM
+149 
-161 WQGKDTE
+161 
-168 AAGSMRK
+168 
-175 TPEQT
+175 
-180 HASSRETSVF
+180 VV

-207 GEGVGRVTKPGLE
+207 GVGVGRVTKPGLE

-283 WLNEG
+283 CLNEG

-313 KRTFNPM
+313 QRTFNPM

-358 EDAAASE
+358 EDAAVSK

-389 MEDDAVSEAET
+389 MEDAAVSETQT
-400 LRKEDVSA
+400 LRKEEVSA

-426 QLQSPAAHGEQTEST
+426 QLQSPAAHGEQKELT

-551 REATTTEEMLT
+551 RKATTTEEMLT
-562 RLEAMGLRVPVMA
+562 RLEEMGLRVPVMA

>member
-61 QLHEEIADNRANRG
+61 KLHAEIADNRANRG

-80 DGRSPLQRVGSAEND
+80 DGRSPLQRVGSAESD

-140 KRASEKIVT
+140 KRV
-149 SDAGNLKADRSM
+149 
-161 WQGKDTE
+161 
-168 AAGSMRK
+168 
-175 TPEQT
+175 P
-180 HASSRETSVF
+180 SR
-190 VPEGAFAS
+190 AFAS

-238 AVQQVLDAFEDDEKR
+238 AVQQVLDAFEEDDEKR

-266 KLKHVDGKP
+266 KPKHMDGKP

-283 WLNEG
+283 CLNEG

-313 KRTFNPM
+313 QRTFNPM

-358 EDAAASE
+358 EDAAVSK
-365 TETLRKEEVSADQKA
+365 TETLRKEEVSADQK
-380 ETLIRQVLA
+380 
-389 MEDDAVSEAET
+389 
-400 LRKEDVSA
+400 
-408 DQKTETSEERT
+408 TETSEERM

-426 QLQSPAAHGEQTEST
+426 QLQSPAAHGEQTETT

-562 RLEAMGLRVPVMA
+562 RLETMGLRVPVMA

-609 TAGAARLLEGFCC
+609 TADAARLLEGFQ
-622 IKS
+622 S

>member
-61 QLHEEIADNRANRG
+61 KLHAEIADNRANRG

-80 DGRSPLQRVGSAEND
+80 DGRSPLQRVGSAESD
-95 SRSLDQRVTL
+95 SRSFDQRVTL

-140 KRASEKIVT
+140 DV
-149 SDAGNLKADRSM
+149 
-161 WQGKDTE
+161 
-168 AAGSMRK
+168 
-175 TPEQT
+175 
-180 HASSRETSVF
+180 VV

-207 GEGVGRVTKPGLE
+207 GVGVGRVTKPGLE

-313 KRTFNPM
+313 QRTFNPM

-358 EDAAASE
+358 EDAAVSK
-365 TETLRKEEVSADQKA
+365 TQTLRKEE
-380 ETLIRQVLA
+380 
-389 MEDDAVSEAET
+389 
-400 LRKEDVSA
+400 VSA

-426 QLQSPAAHGEQTEST
+426 QLQSPAAHGEQKELT

-551 REATTTEEMLT
+551 RKATTTEEMLT
-562 RLEAMGLRVPVMA
+562 RLEEMGLRVPVMA

>member
-51 KRVQVDVAAA
+51 KRVQV
-61 QLHEEIADNRANRG
+61 
-75 TQQNS
+75 
-80 DGRSPLQRVGSAEND
+80 VGSAESD
-95 SRSLDQRVTL
+95 ARASEQRVTL

-161 WQGKDTE
+161 WQGKDSE
-168 AAGSMRK
+168 AAGSMRMNAEHA
-175 TPEQT
+175 P
-180 HASSRETSVF
+180 ASSGEASVL
-190 VPEGAFAS
+190 VTEGAFAS

-266 KLKHVDGKP
+266 KPKHMDGKP

-283 WLNEG
+283 CLNEG

-313 KRTFNPM
+313 QRTFNPM

-358 EDAAASE
+358 EDDVVSE
-365 TETLRKEEVSADQKA
+365 T
-380 ETLIRQVLA
+380 
-389 MEDDAVSEAET
+389 ET

-408 DQKTETSEERT
+408 AQKAETSEEWT
-419 AADEAVG
+419 AADEIVG
-426 QLQSPAAHGEQTEST
+426 QPPSSAAHGKQTEST
-441 GSGRKDDGD
+441 DSGRKDDGD

>member
-32 RLLTGQVRSEVT
+32 RLLTGQVLSEVT
-44 VRLPESR
+44 VRLPESG
-51 KRVQVDVAAA
+51 KRVRASVASAPV
-61 QLHEEIADNRANRG
+61 HEEMSKDGENRG
-75 TQQNS
+75 TCLNS
-80 DGRSPLQRVGSAEND
+80 DGLAQLQQAGPEGDSTRSSA
-95 SRSLDQRVTL
+95 LLVTL
-105 AVYPTADGGFATR
+105 AVYPTVDGGCATK

-130 TEIRAYIQVC
+130 TEIRAYVQVC
-140 KRASEKIVT
+140 DVAS
-149 SDAGNLKADRSM
+149 
-161 WQGKDTE
+161 
-168 AAGSMRK
+168 
-175 TPEQT
+175 
-180 HASSRETSVF
+180 
-190 VPEGAFAS
+190 VPSGAFAS
-198 ADGRLYLTG
+198 ADGQLFLTG
-207 GEGVGRVTKPGLE
+207 GVGVGRVTKPGLE

-238 AVQQVLDAFEDDEKR
+238 AVQQVLEDFGEEES
-253 RTEGCTPSLEMEN
+253 TT
-266 KLKHVDGKP
+266 
-275 DAEYIRSK
+275 
-283 WLNEG
+283 
-288 NEKSE
+288 
-293 RSEKPCYLITIS
+293 CYLITIS

-313 KRTFNPM
+313 QRTFNPM

-341 AAIVATIETS
+341 AAIVATIESS

-358 EDAAASE
+358 ED
-365 TETLRKEEVSADQKA
+365 
-380 ETLIRQVLA
+380 
-389 MEDDAVSEAET
+389 
-400 LRKEDVSA
+400 
-408 DQKTETSEERT
+408 
-419 AADEAVG
+419 
-426 QLQSPAAHGEQTEST
+426 
-441 GSGRKDDGD
+441 GD
-450 IGRSARRILAVP
+450 IGRRKRRILAVP
-462 GNYGQRYVEQQLGLR
+462 GNYGQRYAEQNLGLS

-540 CGGTRAQVAAM
+540 CGGTRAQVAAI

-562 RLEAMGLRVPVMA
+562 RLEEMGLRAQVMA
-575 SIMGEIEAHMAH
+575 SILGEIEAHMAH
-587 RIRGQ
+587 RIRGK
-592 MNFGVIV
+592 MDFGVIV

-609 TAGAARLLEGFCC
+609 TAGAERLLEGFCC

>member
-32 RLLTGQVRSEVT
+32 RLLTGQVLSEVT

-51 KRVQVDVAAA
+51 KRVRESIAGVSFRD
-61 QLHEEIADNRANRG
+61 EISEDRENCG
-75 TQQNS
+75 TRHDS
-80 DGRSPLQRVGSAEND
+80 EGMSPLQQTGPAEGSQESSA
-95 SRSLDQRVTL
+95 QRVTL
-105 AVYPTADGGFATR
+105 SVYPTADGGFATR

-130 TEIRAYIQVC
+130 TEIRAYIQVYDV
-140 KRASEKIVT
+140 AS
-149 SDAGNLKADRSM
+149 
-161 WQGKDTE
+161 
-168 AAGSMRK
+168 
-175 TPEQT
+175 
-180 HASSRETSVF
+180 
-190 VPEGAFAS
+190 VPAGAFAS
-198 ADGRLYLTG
+198 TDGGLYLTG
-207 GEGVGRVTKPGLE
+207 GVGVGRVTKPGLE

-238 AVQQVLDAFEDDEKR
+238 AVQQVLEDFGEEES
-253 RTEGCTPSLEMEN
+253 TT
-266 KLKHVDGKP
+266 
-275 DAEYIRSK
+275 
-283 WLNEG
+283 
-288 NEKSE
+288 
-293 RSEKPCYLITIS
+293 CYLITIS

-313 KRTFNPM
+313 QRTFNPM

-341 AAIVATIETS
+341 AAIVATIESS

-358 EDAAASE
+358 ED
-365 TETLRKEEVSADQKA
+365 
-380 ETLIRQVLA
+380 
-389 MEDDAVSEAET
+389 
-400 LRKEDVSA
+400 
-408 DQKTETSEERT
+408 
-419 AADEAVG
+419 
-426 QLQSPAAHGEQTEST
+426 
-441 GSGRKDDGD
+441 GD
-450 IGRSARRILAVP
+450 IDRRKRRIMAVP

-562 RLEAMGLRVPVMA
+562 RLEEMGLRAPVMA

-592 MNFGVIV
+592 MDFGVIV